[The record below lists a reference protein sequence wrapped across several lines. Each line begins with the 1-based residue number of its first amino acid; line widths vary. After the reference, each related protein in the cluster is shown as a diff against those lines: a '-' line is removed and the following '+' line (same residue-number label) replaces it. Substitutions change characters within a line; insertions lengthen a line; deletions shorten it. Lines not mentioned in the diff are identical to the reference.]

1 MVCHLIKLAA
11 GCSDIDQ
18 LASRQTGK
26 SVRHSDRGHVCITT
40 KRTPR
45 RVDELLEDGGSLY
58 WVINHRIACR
68 QVINDI
74 ETLEGDH
81 GKYCAIRLDA
91 QIVRTWAVRKKPF
104 QGWRYLEADNAPPD
118 AGLYQVGQ
126 DEDAPPPAMA
136 EELRELGL
144 L

>member
-1 MVCHLIKLAA
+1 MICHLIKLAA

-18 LASRQTGK
+18 LASRQTGQPA
-26 SVRHSDRGHVCITT
+26 RYSDSAHVCITT

-45 RVDELLEDGGSLY
+45 RVDELLEGGSLY

-68 QVINDI
+68 QAIHDI
-74 ETLEGDH
+74 ETLAGSN
-81 GKYCAIRLDA
+81 GTYCAIRLDA

-118 AGLYQVGQ
+118 AGLYQAGQ
-126 DEDAPPPAMA
+126 DDNAPSPEMA
-136 EELRELGL
+136 QELRELGL